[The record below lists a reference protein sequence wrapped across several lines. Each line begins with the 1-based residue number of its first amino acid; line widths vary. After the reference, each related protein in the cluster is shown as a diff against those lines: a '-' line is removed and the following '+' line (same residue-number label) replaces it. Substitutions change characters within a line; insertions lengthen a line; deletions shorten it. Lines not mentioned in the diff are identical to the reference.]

1 MAASPPAR
9 ANRNKAADPSGA
21 TASVALVCGR
31 VVTVAGVGD
40 SYVVLDTGSQILRL
54 SPDHRVDNSEAER
67 QRCTVKTRMTCRHQ
81 PFSWGMF
88 HWRRV
93 HIPTRPLVI
102 DFSMARC

>member
-1 MAASPPAR
+1 VVLVGVWCNWALQV
-9 ANRNKAADPSGA
+9 KAADPSGA

-67 QRCTVKTRMTCRHQ
+67 QRCTVRRTSSGRFGGPPCGTRACKGVRL
-81 PFSWGMF
+81 G
-88 HWRRV
+88 
-93 HIPTRPLVI
+93 
-102 DFSMARC
+102 